1 MQANQIRLSNNN
13 VKNLLQDAQALFS
26 DAASL
31 TGATAEELRDKGIAM
46 LEQALH
52 TARDLQ
58 EYAVE
63 HGREWMEQGEEYV
76 KENPWK
82 AIAIAAGTGVLL
94 GALLGRRD

>member
-1 MQANQIRLSNNN
+1 MQANQIRLANSNMRD
-13 VKNLLQDAQALFS
+13 LLHDAQALFS

-31 TGATAEELRDKGIAM
+31 TGATAEDLRARGIDM

-52 TARDLQ
+52 AARDLQ
-58 EYAVE
+58 EYALE
-63 HGREWMEQGEEYV
+63 NGRELLEHGEEYV

-82 AIAIAAGTGVLL
+82 AVAIAAGAGVLL